1 MSASISGC
9 TFSVKW
15 AWQVSGSGNPLKTLF
30 KRAWLC
36 YSVEEAVELD
46 VFHSA
51 RCTSSR
57 SDRYN
62 LRFNQVYDFRWSYRF
77 PEELS
82 AYGLTTHGYFG
93 SKGKNCRIITTGT
106 PVATSTHFYQ
116 QIGKGGTT
124 IPLSN
129 GKGTMTVLGDG
140 TRIVHRLIT
149 STPGSPAV
157 EISISGSSLI
167 KDQKI
172 HFK

>member
-1 MSASISGC
+1 MG
-9 TFSVKW
+9 T
-15 AWQVSGSGNPLKTLF
+15 GNSGN
-30 KRAWLC
+30 
-36 YSVEEAVELD
+36 YSGTKGA
-46 VFHSA
+46 FNSA
-51 RCTSSR
+51 TQSNITDNAKALAAR
-57 SDRYN
+57 
-62 LRFNQVYDFRWSYRF
+62 
-77 PEELS
+77 
-82 AYGLTTHGYFG
+82 YGLTTHGYFG

-106 PVATSTHFYQ
+106 PVATSTHFYH

>member
-1 MSASISGC
+1 MG
-9 TFSVKW
+9 T
-15 AWQVSGSGNPLKTLF
+15 GNSGN
-30 KRAWLC
+30 
-36 YSVEEAVELD
+36 YSGTKEASN
-46 VFHSA
+46 SA
-51 RCTSSR
+51 TQSNI
-57 SDRYN
+57 SDN
-62 LRFNQVYDFRWSYRF
+62 AKVLAAQ
-77 PEELS
+77 
-82 AYGLTTHGYFG
+82 YGLTTHGYFG